1 MSRAAAIHARERF
14 DLRRQARALESM
26 YDEARGLSH

>member
-14 DLRRQARALESM
+14 DLRRQTRALESM